1 MHCIPVF
8 HSPVDE
14 TLWFIPMIQ
23 NTVLLVYLFGNP
35 ENSKTSPYLKPF
47 TPSTVN
53 DASNGMTG
61 AFRLTESSKDDLG
74 Y

>member
-1 MHCIPVF
+1 MHCIPVV
-8 HSPVDE
+8 HSPSAE
-14 TLWFIPMIQ
+14 TLWFIPIIP

-47 TPSTVN
+47 TPSILN

-61 AFRLTESSKDDLG
+61 AFRLVASS
-74 Y
+74 

>member
-1 MHCIPVF
+1 
-8 HSPVDE
+8 
-14 TLWFIPMIQ
+14 MIQ

-35 ENSKTSPYLKPF
+35 ENFKTSPYLKPF

-61 AFRLTESSKDDLG
+61 AFRLTEASKDDLG